1 VSRLGAGRGMAELR
15 NRIEQLRSEIAEL
28 GPAPADMPGMIESA
42 NLLRRNEHLLRS
54 DSSKTELLSCYEEY
68 ASSLEAML
76 RSVLEIQNELRDVLR
91 DQSRLI
97 SEGPKSRPRRAAGRR
112 AGRRSP

>member
-1 VSRLGAGRGMAELR
+1 MAELR
-15 NRIEQLRSEIAEL
+15 GRIERLRSEIAAL

-54 DSSKTELLSCYEEY
+54 DSSKTELLSCYDAY
-68 ASSLEAML
+68 VAKLEALL
-76 RSVLEIQNELRDVLR
+76 RSVFEIQNELRGVLR

-97 SEGPKSRPRRAAGRR
+97 SEGTKSGPRRTAGRR
-112 AGRRSP
+112 TGRRSP